1 MNAIVSYTKDAP
13 ILKIVLGVVVFFGG
27 LFIFIF
33 GAILFGLMFM
43 VIGVNLCLLEGSEID
58 LNNKLYRTTKSIFGV
73 KLGKWK
79 PIPNFE
85 YISVFKTSETQQV
98 NVVSASAKFN
108 SSVIVLNLFYDRNKH
123 ITFYK
128 TENKEDA
135 FAVANHF
142 KLALDIDILDATESE
157 KKWL

>member
-27 LFIFIF
+27 LFIFFF

-58 LNNKLYRTTKSIFGV
+58 LNNKLYRTTKSIFGL

-79 PIPNFE
+79 PIPKFE

-98 NVVSASAKFN
+98 NVVSASAKFK
-108 SSVIVLNLFYDRNKH
+108 S
-123 ITFYK
+123 
-128 TENKEDA
+128 
-135 FAVANHF
+135 
-142 KLALDIDILDATESE
+142 
-157 KKWL
+157 